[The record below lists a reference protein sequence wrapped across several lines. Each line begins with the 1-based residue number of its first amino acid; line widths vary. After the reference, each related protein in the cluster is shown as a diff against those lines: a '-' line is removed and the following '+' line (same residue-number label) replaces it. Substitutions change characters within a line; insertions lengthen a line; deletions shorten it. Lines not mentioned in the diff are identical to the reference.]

1 MKFSSIFRSLLSEQ
15 GLTQQS
21 IAKKLNTTQQT
32 VSRWI
37 NGQNEPD
44 LKMLNSLADIFNC
57 SVDYLLGRE
66 DDFGFIQ
73 TTGEDYTSS
82 EKRIIS
88 IYRGLSERE
97 REIFDNLVN
106 SFDDNAEIKKSS
118 RA

>member
-15 GLTQQS
+15 GFTQQS
-21 IAKKLNTTQQT
+21 IANKLNTTQQT

-66 DDFGFIQ
+66 DDFGVIA
-73 TTGEDYTSS
+73 GNSNLALTSNES
-82 EKRIIS
+82 EM
-88 IYRGLSERE
+88 LSYFKLLSADLQRE
-97 REIFDNLVN
+97 AIGFVKAL
-106 SFDDNAEIKKSS
+106 AL
-118 RA
+118 

>member
-15 GLTQQS
+15 GLTQQL

-66 DDFGFIQ
+66 DDFGIIAGNGSAVTFTKEQ
-73 TTGEDYTSS
+73 S
-82 EKRIIS
+82 ELLAVFNLLPLDS
-88 IYRGLSERE
+88 QRE
-97 REIFDNLVN
+97 VIGFAKAL
-106 SFDDNAEIKKSS
+106 AL
-118 RA
+118 